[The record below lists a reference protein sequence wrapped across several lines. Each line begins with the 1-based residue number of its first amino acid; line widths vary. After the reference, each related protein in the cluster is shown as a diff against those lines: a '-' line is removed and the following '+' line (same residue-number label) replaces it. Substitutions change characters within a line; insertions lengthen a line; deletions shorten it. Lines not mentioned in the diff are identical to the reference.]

1 MTIAVDFDGTITE
14 QNLYPDIGPFRKY
27 AINVLKALQ
36 RKGHTV
42 CLWTCRSGESLD
54 LALLNLKKKGFTPDY
69 VNEGSL
75 NTLNKDSKYNYKGKI
90 VPIGNRMQEIRKAQN
105 AGKLDEIDKQFLN
118 SLGMVFYV
126 KAIRVLEIFCEKNN
140 CTLSSL
146 PKNQIIVID
155 GHKYDI
161 KTILNNLNAN
171 HPEGEGLTEQELDVL
186 AKLGIKWKTIKNK
199 DETTLSV

>member
-1 MTIAVDFDGTITE
+1 
-14 QNLYPDIGPFRKY
+14 
-27 AINVLKALQ
+27 
-36 RKGHTV
+36 
-42 CLWTCRSGESLD
+42 
-54 LALLNLKKKGFTPDY
+54 
-69 VNEGSL
+69 
-75 NTLNKDSKYNYKGKI
+75 
-90 VPIGNRMQEIRKAQN
+90 MQEIRKAQN